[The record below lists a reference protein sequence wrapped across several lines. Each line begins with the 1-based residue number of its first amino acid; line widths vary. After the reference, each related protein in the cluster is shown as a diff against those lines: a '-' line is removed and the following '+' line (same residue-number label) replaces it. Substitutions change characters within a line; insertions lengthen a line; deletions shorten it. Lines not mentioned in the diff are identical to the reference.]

1 MNGDEDVTQVGG
13 EAVQTN
19 RRLHGERFL
28 SHALLEQPRD
38 GQPGHRQ
45 QDEAEVHR
53 HVHEAGEALVVAVDG
68 NDGALEGLEAPH
80 VAVANHDQQ
89 QKHAGEEDFK
99 LQQGGV
105 FQLLEVV
112 DLLEDPVGV
121 EQHKGPVEH
130 LAQQGVVGAHR
141 ISLAFLRYTAFSG
154 TPPSVGL

>member
-1 MNGDEDVTQVGG
+1 MPLG
-13 EAVQTN
+13 E
-19 RRLHGERFL
+19 EP
-28 SHALLEQPRD
+28 SD

-53 HVHEAGEALVVAVDG
+53 DVHEPGEALVVAVDG

-89 QKHAGEEDFK
+89 QKHAGEDDFK
-99 LQQGGV
+99 LQQGGI
-105 FQLLEVV
+105 FQLLKVV
-112 DLLEDPVGV
+112 DLLENPVGV

-141 ISLAFLRYTAFSG
+141 SSLPPLRYTAFSG
-154 TPPSVGL
+154 APPSVGL